1 MFPPDQPPAA
11 HDGGGVEDQQIL
23 SPEFTPEVQVRS
35 PDSKTQALPVADT
48 KRVAIRRK
56 AFAQNAS
63 GASGNGIVLGGIGM
77 SFVTSEGRHIVS
89 QFAQHWQGAAQA
101 SGLLNIRDIIIAIN
115 DHDAP
120 TYANKYQRPD
130 QIVDAENTEVSI
142 LLQTGTQAHQL

>member
-89 QFAQHWQGAAQA
+89 QFA
-101 SGLLNIRDIIIAIN
+101 
-115 DHDAP
+115 
-120 TYANKYQRPD
+120 
-130 QIVDAENTEVSI
+130 
-142 LLQTGTQAHQL
+142 